1 MNTLIQAIMCIP
13 AFLWVSVPAAA
24 EQLRWGQ
31 DLPTSEGIAMTLN
44 QPLVL
49 YFIGNDELDD
59 SLFGIDGFDAVAGKA
74 QFVFVGADMNDEVT
88 PDQIAIEKQ
97 YHVTTFPT
105 LLLLEPM
112 KSATSSNGSDQY
124 TFKERVR
131 CDSRPMEE
139 CSKILGNAIRAGS

>member
-88 PDQIAIEKQ
+88 PDQIAIEK
-97 YHVTTFPT
+97 HVPCDNI
-105 LLLLEPM
+105 
-112 KSATSSNGSDQY
+112 SNASPPGTDE
-124 TFKERVR
+124 ERDIEQR
-131 CDSRPMEE
+131 
-139 CSKILGNAIRAGS
+139 L